1 MSSKRLI
8 VVSNRLP
15 ITVSQDPEGKWVFK
29 ESSGGLVS
37 ALSGLKKEMGF
48 IWVGWP
54 GFASCVIFEP
64 RSRDSAEREGGL

>member
-15 ITVSQDPEGKWVFK
+15 ITVAQDSAGKWVFK

-54 GFASCVIFEP
+54 GFTRLLSLMP
-64 RSRDSAEREGGL
+64 RNRGSAE